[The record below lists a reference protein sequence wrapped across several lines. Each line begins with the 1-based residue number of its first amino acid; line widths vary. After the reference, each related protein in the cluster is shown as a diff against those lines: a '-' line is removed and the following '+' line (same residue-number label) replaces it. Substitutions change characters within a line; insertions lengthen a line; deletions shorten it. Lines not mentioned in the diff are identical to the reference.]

1 MLFRGDVKVI
11 VDVRQFM
18 DGVEVLLML
27 GTKFW
32 SKLGW
37 FTILVAMKYN
47 LKDRERKSNE
57 FLAHVTNFLDGKL
70 GN

>member
-1 MLFRGDVKVI
+1 MI

-47 LKDRERKSNE
+47 LKDREIKSNE
-57 FLAHVTNFLDGKL
+57 FLANVTNFLDGKL